1 MCGSLG
7 LRGLQRVELV
17 SLGYWIAAKG
27 NENQYF
33 GTFRKCI
40 PLSHAQV
47 NQPTSLILVRRMLLC
62 STDDPFVFG
71 KQGAYSLLSRRCF
84 DVL

>member
-17 SLGYWIAAKG
+17 SLGYWITAKG

-47 NQPTSLILVRRMLLC
+47 NQPTPLILVRSEDVALLN
-62 STDDPFVFG
+62 
-71 KQGAYSLLSRRCF
+71 
-84 DVL
+84 